1 MLDLFSIA
9 TRYDFATVR
18 REALS
23 IIQVLRVQAGA
34 QDFAKLW
41 SPIDRLV
48 LATRF
53 DVDEWIMPAYED
65 LCERADFITLEE
77 AEQIGGRKTAV
88 IALARERY
96 RKEKENVAARPSH
109 PVSATEGPRTNFFYP
124 AASDQPVDL
133 ASIIRDIVNAPA
145 T

>member
-1 MLDLFSIA
+1 LLDLFSIA

-23 IIQVLRVQAGA
+23 IIQALRVQAGP
-34 QDFAKLW
+34 QDFAALW

-65 LCERADFITLEE
+65 LCKSADFITLDE

-96 RKEKENVAARPSH
+96 RKEKESVAAR